1 MLLSFVMTS
10 ANSAK
15 LKKDKS
21 ADACSAVGFTNIH
34 YLTEVT
40 ECEQTNMLLLL
51 ILVNSDP

>member
-1 MLLSFVMTS
+1 MTS